1 MRYKSFHDRLINS
14 VLGPAGQT
22 PESLRRAV
30 LERGKRPGASA
41 EAIPDE
47 LTHYVD
53 TVAQHAYKVTDADI
67 AKLKQAGHSDDAL
80 FEITVVAAVGA
91 AMHRLERGL
100 AALEGRE
107 PPPPPPP
114 D

>member
-1 MRYKSFHDRLINS
+1 MRYDAYRKRLEQS
-14 VLGPAGQT
+14 VLTSAGATSPDLRHAVFERGKHPGGPAGAV
-22 PESLRRAV
+22 PE
-30 LERGKRPGASA
+30 
-41 EAIPDE
+41 E
-47 LTHYVD
+47 LTGYVD
-53 TVAQHAYKVTDADI
+53 TVARHAYKVSDADV

-100 AALEGRE
+100 AALRGQE
-107 PPPPPPP
+107 P